1 MTGTSVP
8 PSSWRTLAPR
18 PPPTPRAIRSFLREF
33 LSDRRIVET
42 HPLRWR
48 PVLEG
53 IILRVCP
60 RASAATY
67 ATIWHPSEETSRY
80 GSPLMHYG
88 ERQGELLQQELGESV
103 QVRIAM
109 CYGQPASASY
119 CPSTPSPGPCT
130 TPETPTVLSVSAPS
144 RSSRADST
152 CPRDSPSSPSSPS
165 SDPPPGSGRPPSTRS
180 ASSAAPVA
188 PALTVICPGFV
199 SDCLETLEKINQLN
213 RETFTTAGGGS
224 FHYFHYIPWGNDSDG
239 AIATLAQQARKVLA
253 GWI

>member
-1 MTGTSVP
+1 MTRTSVP
-8 PSSWRTLAPR
+8 PSSWKTSAPR
-18 PPPTPRAIRSFLREF
+18 PPPTPRAVRSFLREF
-33 LSDRRIVET
+33 LADRRIVET

-53 IILRVCP
+53 IILRVRP

-67 ATIWHPSEETSRY
+67 ATIWHPSEETSRS

-109 CYGQPASASY
+109 RYGQPASASY
-119 CPSTPSPGPCT
+119 CPPSTPSPGPCT
-130 TPETPTVLSVSAPS
+130 TPETPTVPSVSAPS
-144 RSSRADST
+144 SSSRADST
-152 CPRDSPSSPSSPS
+152 CPRDSPSSPPVRLRTR
-165 SDPPPGSGRPPSTRS
+165 RPDRTGHHRHDRRARPRRL
-180 ASSAAPVA
+180 PC
-188 PALTVICPGFV
+188 LDVICPGFV
-199 SDCLETLEKINQLN
+199 SDCLETLEEINQAQPRDLHHC
-213 RETFTTAGGGS
+213 RRRQLPLHPPGQRL
-224 FHYFHYIPWGNDSDG
+224 DG